1 MCTLWRFPIQ
11 RIEAGAS
18 SQVRIV
24 KQAAT
29 RQLPKDR
36 ESLFYFN
43 LREVPPKSTSASE
56 ERSVMQV
63 AMQSRIKLF
72 WRPEAIRKKSGELT
86 EMRMEIT
93 ANAKGLTVHNPTPY
107 YITLAWLSKNAKT
120 MLPGFDSLMIAP
132 FATATAS
139 TGDYHGSYYSIGY
152 IDDYGALKKST
163 YSAPE
168 RFYVSLTNGKSIKMR
183 KLTSF
188 LLTLLL
194 TALPLKEALALNC
207 YLGGSGGPV
216 EETKTISPFA
226 IPSNAQ
232 VGQKIWESDDIKI
245 PVTCDNN
252 VTSGFKPEDV
262 FAR

>member
-1 MCTLWRFPIQ
+1 MMKLTPLKSLCLMLFSAACTTHAAINLDRTRIVFPESDKASSLKVDNQSKALPYLALSWIEDEKGRKEDAHFMALPPIQ
-11 RIEAGAS
+11 RIEAGSS

-29 RQLPKDR
+29 GQLPKDR

-43 LREVPPKSTSASE
+43 LREVPPKSSSTSE

-72 WRPEAIRKKSGELT
+72 WRPKAIAKKPGEMT

-93 ANAKGLTVHNPTPY
+93 ASAKGLTVHNPTPY

-132 FATATAS
+132 FATETTS

-152 IDDYGALKKST
+152 IDDYGALRKVDAQCAGT
-163 YSAPE
+163 AYC
-168 RFYVSLTNGKSIKMR
+168 
-183 KLTSF
+183 KLTER
-188 LLTLLL
+188 
-194 TALPLKEALALNC
+194 K
-207 YLGGSGGPV
+207 V
-216 EETKTISPFA
+216 SPD
-226 IPSNAQ
+226 AQ
-232 VGQKIWESDDIKI
+232 
-245 PVTCDNN
+245 
-252 VTSGFKPEDV
+252 
-262 FAR
+262 AH

>member
-1 MCTLWRFPIQ
+1 MKLTPIKSLCLMLISTTFTAHAAINLDRTRIVFPESDKASSLKVDNQSKALPYLALSWIEDEKGQKEDVHFMALPPIQ

-120 MLPGFDSLMIAP
+120 ILPGFDSLMIAP

-152 IDDYGALKKST
+152 IDDYGALKKVDVQCT
-163 YSAPE
+163 GTAQCKLNE
-168 RFYVSLTNGKSIKMR
+168 R
-183 KLTSF
+183 
-188 LLTLLL
+188 
-194 TALPLKEALALNC
+194 
-207 YLGGSGGPV
+207 
-216 EETKTISPFA
+216 
-226 IPSNAQ
+226 
-232 VGQKIWESDDIKI
+232 KIDKDAK
-245 PVTCDNN
+245 
-252 VTSGFKPEDV
+252 
-262 FAR
+262 AH

>member
-1 MCTLWRFPIQ
+1 MKLTPIKSLCLMLISTAFTTHAAINLDRTRIVFPESDKASSLKVDNQSKALPYLALSWIEDEKGQKEDTHFMALPPIQ

-24 KQAAT
+24 K
-29 RQLPKDR
+29 KDR

-43 LREVPPKSTSASE
+43 LREVPPKSISASE

-72 WRPEAIRKKSGELT
+72 WRPEAISKKSGELA

-93 ANAKGLTVHNPTPY
+93 ASAKGLTVHNPTPY

-152 IDDYGALKKST
+152 IDDYGALKKVDVQCT
-163 YSAPE
+163 GTAQC
-168 RFYVSLTNGKSIKMR
+168 
-183 KLTSF
+183 KLT
-188 LLTLLL
+188 
-194 TALPLKEALALNC
+194 ER
-207 YLGGSGGPV
+207 
-216 EETKTISPFA
+216 
-226 IPSNAQ
+226 
-232 VGQKIWESDDIKI
+232 KIDKDAK
-245 PVTCDNN
+245 
-252 VTSGFKPEDV
+252 
-262 FAR
+262 AR